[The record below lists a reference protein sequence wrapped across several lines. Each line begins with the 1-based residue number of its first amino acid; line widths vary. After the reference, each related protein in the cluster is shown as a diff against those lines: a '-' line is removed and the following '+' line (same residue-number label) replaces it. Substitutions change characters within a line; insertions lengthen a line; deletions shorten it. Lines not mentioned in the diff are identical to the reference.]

1 MNFIFH
7 HIWDVIL
14 PIDELHHCSTWLLHH
29 QPDIYSVP
37 SGYLTWQWKIT
48 MLLIGKPS
56 INGPFPMAMLVYET
70 FGSPKPHTRRL
81 QDIFQDGV
89 TIPAFQQAI
98 SQSPFG
104 LGAAANSEHIFMSV
118 GTQCW

>member
-1 MNFIFH
+1 
-7 HIWDVIL
+7 
-14 PIDELHHCSTWLLHH
+14 
-29 QPDIYSVP
+29 
-37 SGYLTWQWKIT
+37 
-48 MLLIGKPS
+48 
-56 INGPFPMAMLVYET
+56 MAMLVYET

-104 LGAAANSEHIFMSV
+104 LGAAGLGGPGGRMPLSTSWCQLGRNAGEWLVIY
-118 GTQCW
+118 G